1 MPKVYLTEA
10 QKENDIIKRNLVV
23 LQGGLT
29 CSEMGKIIGVSKST
43 YINRLKQPSQLTIKE
58 LNKLCK
64 YFHVP
69 VSSFLTTEL
78 TLH

>member
-64 YFHVP
+64 YFHVS